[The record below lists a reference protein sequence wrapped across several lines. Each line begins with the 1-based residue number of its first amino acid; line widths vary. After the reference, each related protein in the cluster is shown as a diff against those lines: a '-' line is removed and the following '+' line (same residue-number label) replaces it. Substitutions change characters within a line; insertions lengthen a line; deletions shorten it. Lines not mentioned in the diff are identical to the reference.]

1 MQAEI
6 ADVRQRLE
14 SEIQALRSSLEAADS
29 LADTM
34 SPRSAAHGG
43 EQALRTQHV
52 EALNQ
57 KDAQL
62 SALEEQLQENQQRT
76 DAVRTCMPPSRQGV
90 AWRSLLSSEQFIQVL
105 RDCKMHSLFKSFDD
119 LRVQSVKRRIENC
132 MYMYMYSRS

>member
-1 MQAEI
+1 MLTRRARVLQAEI

-34 SPRSAAHGG
+34 SPRSTAPGG

-62 SALEEQLQENQQRT
+62 GALEEQLQENQQRT
-76 DAVRTCMPPSRQGV
+76 DAVRTLTSCPRSKQAV
-90 AWRSLLSSEQFIQVL
+90 AWRSMLS
-105 RDCKMHSLFKSFDD
+105 
-119 LRVQSVKRRIENC
+119 
-132 MYMYMYSRS
+132 YSRFFSCLA